1 MRTLQVKNTEIFND
15 FAELYV
21 LNNSANHNLTCLDGL
36 IITFEVTITDDDDDY
51 SFKDKDFTIQ
61 FQSAERNNG
70 MMAYNGYEMMCDG
83 DVDESQELIEFMD
96 YDESFI
102 DQLYEQAKERS
113 KAVLNSM
120 L

>member
-1 MRTLQVKNTEIFND
+1 MKALQVNNTEIFND
-15 FAELYV
+15 FVELYV
-21 LNNSANHNLTCLDGL
+21 LNNAANHELDCLDGL
-36 IITFEVTITDDDDDY
+36 IITFEVTITDDDED

-70 MMAYNGYEMMCDG
+70 MIAYNGYEMMCDG

>member
-1 MRTLQVKNTEIFND
+1 MRALQVNNTEIFND
-15 FAELYV
+15 FVELYV
-21 LNNSANHNLTCLDGL
+21 LNNAANHELDCLDGL
-36 IITFEVTITDDDDDY
+36 IITFEVTITDDDED

-70 MMAYNGYEMMCDG
+70 MIAYNGYEMMCDG
-83 DVDESQELIEFMD
+83 DADESQELIEFMN